1 MTHHPNPPVAGHRQ
15 LAGDEVV
22 FHEGDHGEEMFV
34 IQSGRIRITKALG
47 GEERVLAELG
57 PGEFFGEMAI
67 LNNEPRNATARAVSP
82 SVLLVYDKNTFEQM
96 LMSNPNVAV
105 RMVHKLAERLRRTNE
120 MIH

>member
-1 MTHHPNPPVAGHRQ
+1 MTRQSNPSVAGHRQ

-34 IQSGRIRITKALG
+34 VQSGLIRITKAFG

-82 SVLLVYDKNTFEQM
+82 SVLLVYDKDTFEQM
-96 LMSNPNVAV
+96 LINNPNVAV
-105 RMVHKLAERLRRTNE
+105 RMVHKLAERLRRTND

>member
-1 MTHHPNPPVAGHRQ
+1 MTRHSNPSVAGHRQ
-15 LAGDEVV
+15 LAGEEVV

-34 IQSGRIRITKALG
+34 IQSGRIRITKAFG

-82 SVLLVYDKNTFEQM
+82 SVLLVYDKDTFEQM
-96 LMSNPNVAV
+96 LMNNPNVAV
-105 RMVHKLAERLRRTNE
+105 RMVHKLAERLRRTND

>member
-1 MTHHPNPPVAGHRQ
+1 MTRHPTHPAAGHRQ
-15 LAGDEVV
+15 LAGDEIV
-22 FHEGDHGEEMFV
+22 FHEGDHGQEMFV
-34 IQSGRIRITKALG
+34 VQSGRIRITKAFG

-82 SVLLVYDKNTFEQM
+82 SVLLVYDKDTFEQM
-96 LMSNPNVAV
+96 LLHNPNVAV

-120 MIH
+120 MLH